1 MMTEILSPRTA
12 IRRAACEILRAALP
26 GWAEDFPPESVY
38 DSLTVPLGMK
48 KLPAILVY
56 TRDER
61 LDEDGHADPGIRSRT
76 LELAVE
82 VVTGGDSATDFLC
95 TAVES
100 VMDAHETLGNLVQWT
115 RLQRISVDRDSDGE
129 RIVVAAR
136 MDFEIAYF
144 TRPVV
149 ESNADSGADGGVA
162 DIPPYPEGAAAIIGM
177 TPTIAE
183 LEDGGSV
190 AGSGNSGRPLQILT
204 SAAPFIGPGYEPYYE
219 PAQTS

>member
-1 MMTEILSPRTA
+1 MTAEIISPRTA
-12 IRRAACEILRAALP
+12 IRRAACEVLRAALP
-26 GWAEDFPPESVY
+26 GWAEGFQPESVY

-82 VVTGGDSATDFLC
+82 VVTGADAATDFLC
-95 TAVES
+95 TAVEA
-100 VMDAHETLGNLVQWT
+100 VMDAHETLGNLVRGT

-136 MDFEIAYF
+136 MDFEVAYF

-149 ESNADSGADGGVA
+149 ASTSDAGTGNGVA
-162 DIPPYPEGAAAIIGM
+162 GIPPYPEDASAIIGM
-177 TPTIAE
+177 TPTLAE
-183 LEDGGSV
+183 LEDGGGV
-190 AGSGNSGRPLQILT
+190 AGSGNGGRSMQILT
-204 SAAPFIGPGYEPYYE
+204 STAPFIGPGYEPYYE